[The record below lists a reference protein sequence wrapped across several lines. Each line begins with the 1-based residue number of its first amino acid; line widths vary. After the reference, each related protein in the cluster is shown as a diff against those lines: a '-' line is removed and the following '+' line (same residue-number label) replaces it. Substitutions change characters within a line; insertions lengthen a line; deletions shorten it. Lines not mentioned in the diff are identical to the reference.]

1 MLGSVLTDRRTLLT
15 TLIMVDKLNDML
27 SPIMH
32 FMCMYC
38 RSCSGGSHLPF
49 PGDSAKTV
57 LQHDIMNVWE
67 LCLPRAQ
74 MLLPLIML
82 VIVLLS
88 YLCTQ
93 ETQCRE

>member
-1 MLGSVLTDRRTLLT
+1 MTLGSVLTDGSTLLT
-15 TLIMVDKLNDML
+15 TLIIMDKLNDMS

-38 RSCSGGSHLPF
+38 RSCSAGSHLPCS
-49 PGDSAKTV
+49 GDSAKTV
-57 LQHDIMNVWE
+57 LKHDTINVWE

-82 VIVLLS
+82 VIVL
-88 YLCTQ
+88 
-93 ETQCRE
+93 